1 MKQIALSII
10 LSVVNLTVSGQ
21 QINQP
26 TNCYCSGDILEK
38 KQVLVEG
45 FELNSKNGVWS
56 LEDAE
61 VSKKSFNTEYSTK
74 NDTLMMLE
82 RGNRT
87 YFHQENGLVNIIG
100 SENAQELI
108 SYDMPETW
116 LKFPM
121 QKGDSI
127 IGYFNGTGKYC
138 DHLFI
143 RHFGTYM
150 TSADAV
156 GKLVLPE
163 GDTLR
168 NVIRL
173 HTERYVGMIVTPVD
187 TMRSEIPVFT
197 VDSIIAHMIPDTARV
212 REDVYRWYAD
222 GYRYPILEA
231 KTICIGNEK
240 LAEEIYYCPP
250 EEQTAL
256 YDEENKQVRE
266 RQKADEQRANSP
278 DAFRSPISRSEVTV
292 NGQTVSV
299 SFDLQEEATV
309 KGLICTISGVVQHQ
323 QSQHFSAGTG
333 RQMGF
338 NCSNL
343 RKGEYVLYLNINDQV
358 TSHVVSLK

>member
-138 DHLFI
+138 DHLFM
-143 RHFGTYM
+143 RRFGTYK
-150 TSADAV
+150 TKADAV
-156 GKLVLPE
+156 GKLVL
-163 GDTLR
+163 
-168 NVIRL
+168 
-173 HTERYVGMIVTPVD
+173 
-187 TMRSEIPVFT
+187 
-197 VDSIIAHMIPDTARV
+197 
-212 REDVYRWYAD
+212 
-222 GYRYPILEA
+222 
-231 KTICIGNEK
+231 
-240 LAEEIYYCPP
+240 
-250 EEQTAL
+250 
-256 YDEENKQVRE
+256 
-266 RQKADEQRANSP
+266 
-278 DAFRSPISRSEVTV
+278 
-292 NGQTVSV
+292 
-299 SFDLQEEATV
+299 
-309 KGLICTISGVVQHQ
+309 
-323 QSQHFSAGTG
+323 
-333 RQMGF
+333 
-338 NCSNL
+338 
-343 RKGEYVLYLNINDQV
+343 YLNTNGHV
-358 TSHVVSLK
+358 ASHVFALQ